1 MLPFSIQINRTK
13 WVYNRMRLLNSQE
26 PHFSLESVLWWYVFI
41 TRLFWR
47 NLRPILIFQTVWNFL
62 APLWTIWC
70 LASWMC
76 SIVGFEAAWNFLC
89 SLRANAPVSTLVLFA
104 VWRRNHC
111 ITHINIVLY
120 INSGL
125 LGKVGMLGW
134 FFLIVKLSEK
144 IFEKYGTYEI
154 SKGGL
159 RKIRFFR

>member
-1 MLPFSIQINRTK
+1 
-13 WVYNRMRLLNSQE
+13 MRLLNSQE
-26 PHFSLESVLWWYVFI
+26 PHFSLESVLWRYVFFVC
-41 TRLFWR
+41 LFSR
-47 NLRPILIFQTVWNFL
+47 YSAPIPTCLRFERIWNSLWPL
-62 APLWTIWC
+62 ATIWC
-70 LASWMC
+70 LSPRMGGV
-76 SIVGFEAAWNFLC
+76 VGFEAAWNFLC

-111 ITHINIVLY
+111 VTHINIVLY

-154 SKGGL
+154 SKGGAMEN
-159 RKIRFFR
+159 RKNQGGFVFLSVIA